1 MTRPCE
7 KKVDLPLYLRINHHL
22 RLLAIR
28 TGQSW
33 RRSKQATD
41 QRPLCIDLASIIA
54 KVRTAQ
60 IGKCRFM
67 FPVAFY
73 G

>member
-1 MTRPCE
+1 MACLRK
-7 KKVDLPLYLRINHHL
+7 KKVYLLLYLRINHRH

-28 TGQSW
+28 TGKSW

-41 QRPLCIDLASIIA
+41 QRSFCIDLASTIA
-54 KVRTAQ
+54 KVRAAQ

-67 FPVAFY
+67 FLVAFD